1 MGISGISLLI
11 FLMLMP
17 VALYLILQNT
27 KNSLYLL
34 VATFPMFNV
43 ETFNLGGGFL
53 VLSPNK
59 VFGALV
65 IVLMVVDVLS
75 KGKEFRF
82 ISPHMVLSIL
92 LLATLLISFM
102 VNGSRSLSWAQRYLS
117 NLAFLL
123 AMVTWID
130 TRKEADRVWQVF
142 IYSLAFFT
150 ILTLLGV
157 TAGDEVAAG
166 GAGERFEATMLNANR
181 AARTYLIGLGL
192 AMGWLMRSAATPGRR
207 WFGFALV
214 GFFAWFILL
223 TGSRAGFIAL
233 LITMAGFPFLLWAGT
248 HTRSLVVPLIVV
260 GALFVVF
267 VPDAMVQRAKNIP
280 NVQQGLEEEE
290 ARRSRIHQYRL
301 ALDLIDAHPLV
312 GIGPHEFHR
321 VYSKRVEG
329 DVVRVL
335 HSWYLKVAVDAGIPA
350 LLCFVGLLL
359 LTFFIGLRGALSDP
373 RPDRRGQAWAFTF
386 MVAGLMAFG
395 VVSSVPYSKLM
406 WLVFS
411 ISAVELRLQQKEREA
426 EQVDAVQDFNVRA
439 DALGVA
445 TGTVVIIKK
454 D

>member
-1 MGISGISLLI
+1 MGISGISLMI
-11 FLMLMP
+11 FIVLAP
-17 VALYLILQNT
+17 VAMYLIIKNP

-53 VLSPNK
+53 VISPNK
-59 VFGALV
+59 IFGALV
-65 IVLMVVDVLS
+65 IVLMVVDVVS

-82 ISPHMVLSIL
+82 VSPHMILSIL
-92 LLATLLISFM
+92 LLAMLLISFM
-102 VNGSRSLSWAQRYLS
+102 VNGSQNLSWAQRYLS

-123 AMVTWID
+123 AMVTWVD
-130 TRKEADRVWQVF
+130 TREEADRIWQVF

-150 ILTLLGV
+150 LLTLLGV
-157 TAGDEVAAG
+157 TANEDAAAG
-166 GAGERFEATMLNANR
+166 PAGERFEATMLNANR

-192 AMGWLMRSAATPGRR
+192 AIGWLMRSAAVPWRR

-223 TGSRAGFIAL
+223 TGSRAGLIAL
-233 LITMAGFPFLLWAGT
+233 MITMSGLPFLLWAGS
-248 HTRSLVVPLIVV
+248 HTRSLVVPLLVIA
-260 GALFVVF
+260 ALFVVF
-267 VPDAMVQRAKNIP
+267 VPEAMVQRARNIP
-280 NVQQGLEEEE
+280 NVQKGLEEEE

-312 GIGPHEFHR
+312 GIGPAEFHR

-350 LLCFVGLLL
+350 LLFYVGLLI
-359 LTFFIGLRGALSDP
+359 LTFFVGLRGAMSDP
-373 RPDRRGQAWAFTF
+373 LPERRGQAWGFTF
-386 MVAGLMAFG
+386 MVGGLMAFG

-406 WLVFS
+406 WLVFA
-411 ISAVELRLQQKEREA
+411 ISAVDLRLQQKARDA
-426 EQVDAVQDFNVRA
+426 DQADAVQEFKVQA
-439 DALGVA
+439 DALGA
-445 TGTVVIIKK
+445 STGTVVVIRK